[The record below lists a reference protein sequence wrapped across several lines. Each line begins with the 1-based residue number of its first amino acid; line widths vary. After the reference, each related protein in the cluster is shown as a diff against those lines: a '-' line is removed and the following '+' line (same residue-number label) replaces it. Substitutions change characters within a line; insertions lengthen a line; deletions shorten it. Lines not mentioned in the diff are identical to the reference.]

1 MTISKQVLI
10 SVIFYNFQK
19 PSLAEHRSEFRVNR
33 SHGLLVPGFWSSGGP
48 CCGPN
53 FCPNFFCAFGKP
65 IWETSFA
72 DHENRRTPNRKTRFA
87 DHENNTRRS
96 GKQDPTIRKTRSA
109 DLENN
114 ARRSRKQKNAEHGL
128 AVFRVRRCSTLALV
142 DVRFWHLAVFVSV
155 NLTRVQ
161 IRRLYSNCIENS
173 IARGVRFCYLVVFV
187 FVISKCSF
195 FV

>member
-1 MTISKQVLI
+1 MLV
-10 SVIFYNFQK
+10 
-19 PSLAEHRSEFRVNR
+19 EHRSEFRVNR
-33 SHGLLVPGFWSSGGP
+33 SHGLLVPGFWSTGGP

-53 FCPNFFCAFGKP
+53 FCPNFLCAFGKP
-65 IWETSFA
+65 IWET
-72 DHENRRTPNRKTRFA
+72 RFA
-87 DHENNTRRS
+87 DQENNIRRT
-96 GKQDPTIRKTRSA
+96 GKQHPTIRKTRSA

-128 AVFRVRRCSTLALV
+128 AVFRVWRCSTLALV

-161 IRRLYSNCIENS
+161 IRRLYFNCIENS
-173 IARGVRFCYLVVFV
+173 IARGVRFCCFGVFV